1 MQFDKESPPDLSNL
15 GSSHF
20 SINFPPFAI
29 LVISH
34 PDEAATLPKASKG
47 TISPPTHSFF
57 FAIFI
62 QIRGFTPFTYGI
74 VSSDVSEGQKSHTTL
89 MLKCHPLFSV
99 MTFSWNISSFNLW
112 SQSGGVACQR
122 QNHPQA
128 IYSAKL
134 HHNQLA
140 GKKEAR
146 MAKHRWRRNCVTSTL
161 NSTLLVWR
169 ALLARLEH
177 APCSLLSF
185 IQKRIFVPSLIWE
198 SRKGIRTLKRKVFLI
213 SWFQQLNSIPL

>member
-57 FAIFI
+57 CYFLSNQRLHTFHIWHRVLWCLWGTKVTHNPDVEMPSTFFCHDFFLEHFQFQSLI
-62 QIRGFTPFTYGI
+62 PIR
-74 VSSDVSEGQKSHTTL
+74 
-89 MLKCHPLFSV
+89 
-99 MTFSWNISSFNLW
+99 
-112 SQSGGVACQR
+112 GGVACQR

>member
-57 FAIFI
+57 CYFLSNQRLHTFHIWHRVLWCLWGTKVTHNPDVEMPSTFFCHDFFLEHFQFQSLI
-62 QIRGFTPFTYGI
+62 PIR
-74 VSSDVSEGQKSHTTL
+74 
-89 MLKCHPLFSV
+89 
-99 MTFSWNISSFNLW
+99 
-112 SQSGGVACQR
+112 GVACQR

>member
-1 MQFDKESPPDLSNL
+1 MQFDKESPPDLSYL
-15 GSSHF
+15 GSSRF

-57 FAIFI
+57 CYFLSNQRLHTFHIWHRVLWCLWGTKVTHNPDVEMPSTFFCHDFFLEHFQFQSLI
-62 QIRGFTPFTYGI
+62 PIR
-74 VSSDVSEGQKSHTTL
+74 
-89 MLKCHPLFSV
+89 
-99 MTFSWNISSFNLW
+99 
-112 SQSGGVACQR
+112 GVACQR

>member
-57 FAIFI
+57 CYFLSNQRLHTFHIWHRVLWCLWGTKVTHNPDVEMPSTFFCHDFFLEHFQFQSLI
-62 QIRGFTPFTYGI
+62 PIR
-74 VSSDVSEGQKSHTTL
+74 
-89 MLKCHPLFSV
+89 
-99 MTFSWNISSFNLW
+99 
-112 SQSGGVACQR
+112 GVACQR

-213 SWFQQLNSIPL
+213 SWF

>member
-57 FAIFI
+57 CYFHSNHRLHTFHIWHRVLWCLWGTKVTHNPDVEMPSTFFCHDFFLEHFQFQSLI
-62 QIRGFTPFTYGI
+62 PIR
-74 VSSDVSEGQKSHTTL
+74 
-89 MLKCHPLFSV
+89 
-99 MTFSWNISSFNLW
+99 
-112 SQSGGVACQR
+112 GVACQR